1 MLQGPSTAPP
11 QDDKERGL
19 LLTEAGEHQTFPPSL
34 ISPFP
39 AFYFSSLFMLMCTAL
54 EP

>member
-11 QDDKERGL
+11 QNDKERGL
-19 LLTEAGEHQTFPPSL
+19 LLTETGENQTFPLPL
-34 ISPFP
+34 IPPFP
-39 AFYFSSLFMLMCTAL
+39 AFYFSSLFMLMCSAL